1 VQISLCVIFFQLYYL
16 KNLFVNQD
24 VDLNICLTL
33 NWDFC
38 EIRILK
44 VGVDFVCVHPK

>member
-1 VQISLCVIFFQLYYL
+1 MSHIFPVILF
-16 KNLFVNQD
+16 KTLFVNQNI
-24 VDLNICLTL
+24 DLNICLNL

-44 VGVDFVCVHPK
+44 VGVGVIDFVCVHPK